1 MAWHRSADVTEGEGP
16 WRYSIWRFPDLY
28 YVLQK
33 VDVSLDKRPIK
44 GQRSIAS
51 SIKWKWQTA
60 RQKVNNRKLEDQ
72 ISPEDL
78 NENVTRLTPQTPFFH
93 RLPRPKI
100 GKNRKPPSLV
110 KPQYRTKKDGLPH
123 LHKPL
128 RSPPIVEIAETVGYI
143 SCLIL
148 CNGTLGVRGY
158 FFPRLAK

>member
-1 MAWHRSADVTEGEGP
+1 MHQVLSGNDKPQGKRS
-16 WRYSIWRFPDLY
+16 
-28 YVLQK
+28 
-33 VDVSLDKRPIK
+33 
-44 GQRSIAS
+44 
-51 SIKWKWQTA
+51 
-60 RQKVNNRKLEDQ
+60 NRKLEDQ

-110 KPQYRTKKDGLPH
+110 KPQYRTKKNGLPH

-128 RSPPIVEIAETVGYI
+128 RPPPIVEIAENVGYI

-158 FFPRLAK
+158 FFLRLAKSPVAAWVLGSFSMPDGNRNDSATN